1 MHTYKESRIENGVI
15 NAQKKSCYL
24 KVIHKLINI
33 IRNLFSS
40 SISIVNLDI
49 WSSTYSQQIYIVY
62 HLDSDFARRFVNS
75 RSFSGYP
82 KIVAL
87 GPTSFTNIRCFY
99 FLETNYV
106 VGIFTIY
113 QMIRDI
119 EQIIRQNCTNGK
131 YKYVFYMI
139 D

>member
-1 MHTYKESRIENGVI
+1 MFTIDVLYLKTFYS
-15 NAQKKSCYL
+15 NAQKKSCYF
-24 KVIHKLINI
+24 KVTHKLINI
-33 IRNLFSS
+33 KNKLIFVL

-119 EQIIRQNCTNGK
+119 EQIIRQNYTNGK
-131 YKYVFYMI
+131 YNMSYI
-139 D
+139 W